1 MKNGNLIDTVLL
13 SNPIHR
19 GMIEYILLIG
29 TGILGLFFSWSKLPF
44 SPMLNIIGGIL
55 ILSGFLFHVYSER
68 NHKQAHE
75 KSADIVKI
83 VNSGVFSKIRHPL
96 YLSAIIINLGIA
108 LAFGVVLTFLVAL
121 GSIFHWI
128 MTALKEEE
136 FLLQKFGEGYRQ
148 YKKNVRWRFLPGIF

>member
-1 MKNGNLIDTVLL
+1 MKNGNLIDTILL

-19 GMIEYILLIG
+19 GIIEYSFLIG

-44 SPMLNIIGGIL
+44 SPVLNIVGGML
-55 ILSGFLFHVYSER
+55 ILSGLLFHVYAEK

-83 VNSGVFSKIRHPL
+83 VKNGVFSKIRHPL

-108 LAFGVVLTFLVAL
+108 LAFGIVLTVLIAL
-121 GSIFHWI
+121 CSTFHWI
-128 MTALKEEE
+128 ITALKEEE
-136 FLLQKFGEGYRQ
+136 FLLQKFGQDYSQ
-148 YKKNVRWRFLPGIF
+148 YKQSVRWRFLPGIF

>member
-19 GMIEYILLIG
+19 GMIEYLLLIG

-44 SPMLNIIGGIL
+44 FPMLNIVGGIL
-55 ILSGFLFHVYSER
+55 ILSGFLSHVYIGKD
-68 NHKQAHE
+68 HKQAHE

-83 VNSGVFSKIRHPL
+83 VNIGFFSKLRHPL
-96 YLSAIIINLGIA
+96 YLSAIIINLGTA
-108 LAFGVVLTFLVAL
+108 LAFGVVLTLLIAVA
-121 GSIFHWI
+121 SMFHWI
-128 MTALKEEE
+128 ITALKEEG
-136 FLLQKFGEGYRQ
+136 FLLQKFGQDYSQ

>member
-1 MKNGNLIDTVLL
+1 MKNGNLIDTILL
-13 SNPIHR
+13 SNPFYR
-19 GMIEYILLIG
+19 GIIEYILLIG
-29 TGILGLFFSWSKLPF
+29 TGILGLFFSWLKLPF
-44 SPMLNIIGGIL
+44 FPVLNIVGGLL
-55 ILSGFLFHVYSER
+55 ILSGLLFHVYTEK

-83 VNSGVFSKIRHPL
+83 MNNGVFSKIRHPL
-96 YLSAIIINLGIA
+96 YLSVIVINLGIA
-108 LAFGVVLTFLVAL
+108 LAFGVVVTLLIAV

-136 FLLQKFGEGYRQ
+136 FLLQKFGEEYRQ

>member
-1 MKNGNLIDTVLL
+1 MKNRNLIDTVLL

-19 GMIEYILLIG
+19 GMIEYLLLIG

-44 SPMLNIIGGIL
+44 FPVLNIVGGIL
-55 ILSGFLFHVYSER
+55 ILSGFLFHVYAGK

-83 VNSGVFSKIRHPL
+83 VKNGVFSKIRHPL

-108 LAFGVVLTFLVAL
+108 LAFGVALTLLIAL
-121 GSIFHWI
+121 CSIFHWI
-128 MTALKEEE
+128 ITALKEEE
-136 FLLQKFGEGYRQ
+136 FLLQKFGQDYSQ